1 VAGHPSQRCF
11 LNIATGAG
19 HFLARY
25 RFSTALAVV
34 AAALAAGCSD
44 KAANPTDGKDA
55 KADATKG
62 GDGKITL
69 VMIPKDTQATFW
81 NQVRSGAERA
91 AKEYD
96 VELIWKGPATGNDRS
111 EQKKVVQQYIGE
123 EVDGI
128 LLAPT
133 DSVALAPDVH
143 TASAKGIPVL
153 IFDSAVDGK
162 VGEDFI
168 SLVATDNEAAGRLG
182 GKHLMELVGKG
193 AKTILF
199 RHMEGHASTG
209 AREKGALDEMK
220 AAEANVLV
228 ENRYSGQ
235 NSTEAQ
241 NTALNMVDELREAAG
256 VFASNQTSA
265 EGLLNALKQ
274 QNLAGKIK
282 FVGFDTSER
291 LVEGL
296 RDGAIQALVVQDPV
310 AMGYQSVKLMVDH
323 LHGKKVEQSVNT
335 GAHLVTAENMND
347 PEIAPLLKN

>member
-1 VAGHPSQRCF
+1 MGGRTTDPSILSAAGRVF
-11 LNIATGAG
+11 AGASRAAVIS
-19 HFLARY
+19 L
-25 RFSTALAVV
+25 LAVW
-34 AAALAAGCSD
+34 LLAGCSSSSSD
-44 KAANPTDGKDA
+44 SAAGKDS
-55 KADATKG
+55 KQEPKNEG
-62 GDGKITL
+62 GGKITL

-81 NQVRSGAERA
+81 NQVRSGAEKA
-91 AKEYD
+91 AKEFD

-111 EQKKVVQQYIGE
+111 EQKKVMQQFIGE
-123 EVDGI
+123 GVDGI

-133 DSVALAPDVH
+133 DSVVLAPDVH
-143 TASAKGIPVL
+143 AAAEKGIPVL
-153 IFDSAVDGK
+153 IFDSAVEGEVGK
-162 VGEDFI
+162 DFI

-193 AKTILF
+193 GKTVLF

-220 AAEANVLV
+220 AANANVLV

-241 NTALNMVDELREAAG
+241 NTALNMVDQLREADG
-256 VFASNQTSA
+256 VFASNQTAA

-274 QNLAGKIK
+274 QNLTGKIK

-323 LHGKKVEQSVNT
+323 IHGQKVEQAVNT
-335 GAHLVTAENMND
+335 GAHLVTAQNMND
-347 PEIAPLLKN
+347 PDIAPLLKF

>member
-1 VAGHPSQRCF
+1 MGGLAFLRRF
-11 LNIATGAG
+11 LNPAAGAG
-19 HFLARY
+19 PRWASVRPTAAMVLVAIFL
-25 RFSTALAVV
+25 T
-34 AAALAAGCSD
+34 AGCNSRSPD
-44 KAANPTDGKDA
+44 SADGKGA
-55 KADATKG
+55 KSD
-62 GDGKITL
+62 DGKITL

-81 NQVRSGAERA
+81 NQVRSGADRA
-91 AKEYD
+91 AKEFD

-111 EQKKVVQQYIGE
+111 EQKKVLQQFIGE
-123 EVDGI
+123 DVDGI

-143 TASAKGIPVL
+143 TASVKGIPVL
-153 IFDSAVDGK
+153 IFDSAVEGK

-182 GKHLMELVGKG
+182 GEHLMKLVGNG
-193 AKTILF
+193 GKTVLF

-209 AREKGALDEMK
+209 ARERGALDEMK
-220 AAEANVLV
+220 KAGANVLV

-241 NTALNMVDELREAAG
+241 NTALSMKDELQEAAG

-274 QNLAGKIK
+274 QNLTGKIK

-296 RDGAIQALVVQDPV
+296 RNGDIQALVVQDPV

-323 LHGKKVEQSVNT
+323 LGGKKVEESVNT
-335 GAHLVTAENMND
+335 GAHLVTAENMDD